1 MIGQHSESTLARLL
15 ALPLAAMVVASACAP
30 AVEEEVEVPAGP
42 VDVTAEIAA
51 ANETFMAAFSAGD
64 AAGVAAMYT
73 DDAVLYPPNSEAL
86 VGPEAI
92 VGFFQGAMDA
102 GIVRAILETT
112 EALGMGDMAVEVG
125 KVTLL
130 GADGGT
136 IDRASF
142 MVLWKRTADG
152 WRLHRD
158 IYNSD
163 LAAAP

>member
-1 MIGQHSESTLARLL
+1 MIGRHREQTLVRLVTL
-15 ALPLAAMVVASACAP
+15 PFMALVTAAAC
-30 AVEEEVEVPAGP
+30 VPADEQEVMPATP
-42 VDVTAEIAA
+42 VDVSAEIAA
-51 ANETFMAAFSAGD
+51 ANEAFMAAFSAGD

-73 DDAVLYPPNSEAL
+73 DDAVLYPPNSEPL
-86 VGPEAI
+86 IGNEAI

-112 EALGMGDMAVEVG
+112 EARGMGDMAVEVG
-125 KVTLL
+125 SVTLL